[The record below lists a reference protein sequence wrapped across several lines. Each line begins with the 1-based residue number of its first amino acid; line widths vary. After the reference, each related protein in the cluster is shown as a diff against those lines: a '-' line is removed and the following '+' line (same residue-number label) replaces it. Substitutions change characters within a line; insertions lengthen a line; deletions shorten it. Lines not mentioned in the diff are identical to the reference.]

1 MFLIED
7 FFFVVSFSVQGRGKS
22 LQNSLNSLQQF
33 DTSIEEYFTWLTKME
48 ARLDAQHEMVM
59 RDGSLDNED
68 RVKVMQSEFKV
79 SQFLFGWFFTA
90 VLNNES

>member
-1 MFLIED
+1 MIIIYLLCFR
-7 FFFVVSFSVQGRGKS
+7 VQGRGKS

-33 DTSIEEYFTWLTKME
+33 DTSIEEYFTWLTMME
-48 ARLDAQHEMVM
+48 ARLDAQHEIVM

-79 SQFLFGWFFTA
+79 SQFYFGAFSTV
-90 VLNNES
+90 VLKIRVNA